1 MSDRV
6 LLNLINELRKR
17 VKMQGLLRILTLFRN
32 YSIKFIKQEHKF
44 YILFII

>member
-6 LLNLINELRKR
+6 LLNLINELRER
-17 VKMQGLLRILTLFRN
+17 VKMQGVLSILMLFRN
-32 YSIKFIKQEHKF
+32 YFIKFIKQEHKF